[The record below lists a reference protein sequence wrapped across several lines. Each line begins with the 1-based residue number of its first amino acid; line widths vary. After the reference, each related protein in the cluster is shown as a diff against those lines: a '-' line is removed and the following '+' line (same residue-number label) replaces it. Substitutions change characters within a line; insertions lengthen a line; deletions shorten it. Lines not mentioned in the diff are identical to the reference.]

1 MSKVDKNKELYEK
14 AMRQMK
20 TKYESGDSF
29 GTYIRS
35 VNLKLHLTDEQKA
48 QVAQEIGNFRF
59 IYNTTLAYLW
69 NKFESKED
77 GITIGKYDLMNEII
91 KPLQK
96 KHDWIVL
103 STAQSNQTAC
113 FEAYEAFW
121 KLAKSAK
128 ATMAKRKASGKSRP
142 LKPRFKRRHEGRQ
155 SYYVS
160 NQMCT
165 FKNLDFTNRTL
176 RISKL
181 GEVKFYYRKIRDEEN
196 IIGIRES
203 RLVRAY
209 DQYYL
214 SLTVVL
220 KHKPWK
226 SKGNTPAIGIDWGIH
241 NLATI
246 ADGRDFD
253 SIDNFI
259 RMNKRTIGKVS
270 DSEIRKLQKKIES
283 LQKIIDRKIKVN
295 KKRKDIADPYHTA
308 NIQKLRA
315 KVYWC
320 YQRISYIKNDYLN
333 KLVWSIVRTRPMSI
347 TIEVLQVSDQL
358 MKFPEATAKDKR
370 LRKLISL
377 TSPYQ
382 FKQKLISACIRE
394 RVELLAVPSD
404 YPSSQICSNCGQK
417 QEMPLEKRKFV
428 CPHCGHKMDRDEN
441 AALNILRCPNKSVL
455 VTDFGRLPDGCR
467 V

>member
-1 MSKVDKNKELYEK
+1 MSKVDVNKEMYEK
-14 AMRQMK
+14 AMKQMK
-20 TKYESGDSF
+20 TKYESGNSF
-29 GTYIRS
+29 GTYIRK
-35 VNLKLHLTDEQKA
+35 VTLKLHLTDEQKQ
-48 QVAQEIGNFRF
+48 QVAQELGNFRY
-59 IYNTTLAYLW
+59 IYNTTLGYLW

-91 KPLQK
+91 KKLQK
-96 KHDWIVL
+96 EHDWIML
-103 STAQSNQTAC
+103 SSAQSNQTAC

-121 KLAKSAK
+121 KLVKNAK
-128 ATMAKRKASGKSRP
+128 ATMAKRKAAGKYHP

-160 NQMCT
+160 SQMCK
-165 FKNLDFTNRTL
+165 FKHLDFTNRTL
-176 RISKL
+176 RVSKL
-181 GEVKFYYRKIRDEEN
+181 GTVKFYYRKIRDEEN
-196 IIGIRES
+196 IISIRES
-203 RLVRAY
+203 RLIRSC

-220 KHKPWK
+220 KRKRWKP
-226 SKGNTPAIGIDWGIH
+226 KGNTRAIGIDWGIH

-259 RMNKRTIGKVS
+259 RMNKKSMGKVS
-270 DSEIRKLQKKIES
+270 DGEITRLQKKIERMN
-283 LQKIIDRKIKVN
+283 QIIDRKIKIN
-295 KKRKDIADPYHTA
+295 KKRKDIADPYHTS

-320 YQRISYIKNDYLN
+320 YQRISYIKDDYLN
-333 KLVWSIVRTRPMSI
+333 KLVWSIVKMRPMSI
-347 TIEVLQVSDQL
+347 TIEDLKVSDQL
-358 MKFPEATAKDKR
+358 MKFPEATSKDKR

-394 RVELLAVPSD
+394 RVELLMVPSD
-404 YPSSQICSNCGQK
+404 YPSSQICSHCGQK
-417 QEMPLEKRKFV
+417 QEMPLEKRTFK

-441 AALNILRCPNKSVL
+441 AALNILNCPNKSVL
-455 VTDFGRLPDGCR
+455 VTNFGRLPDGCR

>member
-1 MSKVDKNKELYEK
+1 MSKVDKNVEMYEK
-14 AMRQMK
+14 AIKQMK
-20 TKYESGDSF
+20 MKYESGNSF
-29 GTYIRS
+29 GTYIRK
-35 VNLKLHLTDEQKA
+35 VTLKLHLTDEQKQ
-48 QVAQEIGNFRF
+48 QVAQEIGNFRY
-59 IYNTTLAYLW
+59 IYNESLAYLW
-69 NKFESKED
+69 NKFVNKED
-77 GITIGKYDLMNEII
+77 GLTIGKYDLMNEII
-91 KPLQK
+91 KKLQK
-96 KHDWIVL
+96 DHDWTML
-103 STAQSNQTAC
+103 SSAQSNQTAC

-121 KLAKSAK
+121 KLVKNAK
-128 ATMAKRKASGKSRP
+128 ATMAKRKAAGKSRP

-160 NQMCT
+160 SQMCT
-165 FKNLDFTNRTL
+165 FKHLDLTNRTL
-176 RISKL
+176 RILKL

-203 RLVRAY
+203 RLIRSY

-220 KHKPWK
+220 KRKCWKP
-226 SKGNTPAIGIDWGIH
+226 KGNTPAIGIDWGIH

-253 SIDNFI
+253 SINNFI
-259 RMNKRTIGKVS
+259 RMNKKSMGKVS
-270 DSEIRKLQKKIES
+270 DGEVTRLQCKIERMNR
-283 LQKIIDRKIKVN
+283 IIDRKIKIN
-295 KKRKDIADPYHTA
+295 KKRDVADPYHTS

-320 YQRISYIKNDYLN
+320 YQRISYIKDDYLN
-333 KLVWSIVRTRPMSI
+333 KLVWSIVKRRPMSI
-347 TIEVLQVSDQL
+347 SIEDLQVSDQL

-370 LRKLISL
+370 LRKLITL

-394 RVELLAVPSD
+394 RVELNIVPSD
-404 YPSSQICSNCGQK
+404 YPSSQLCSNCGQK
-417 QEMPLEKRKFV
+417 QEMPLEKRTFK

-441 AALNILRCPNKSVL
+441 AALNILNCPNKSVL
-455 VTDFGRLPDGCR
+455 VTSFGRLPDGCR

>member
-1 MSKVDKNKELYEK
+1 MSKVDKNEELYEK
-14 AMRQMK
+14 AMKQMK

-29 GTYIRS
+29 GTYVRK
-35 VNLKLHLTDEQKA
+35 VNLKLHLSEEQKQ
-48 QVAQEIGNFRF
+48 QVAQEIGNFRY

-77 GITIGKYDLMNEII
+77 GLTIGKYELMNEMI
-91 KPLQK
+91 KRLQK
-96 KHDWIVL
+96 EHDWIML
-103 STAQSNQTAC
+103 SSAQSNQTAC

-121 KLAKSAK
+121 KLVKNAN
-128 ATMAKRKASGKSRP
+128 ATMAKRKAAGKLRP
-142 LKPRFKRRHEGRQ
+142 IKPRFKRRHEGRQ

-160 NQMCT
+160 SQMCK
-165 FKNLDFTNRTL
+165 FKHLDFANRTL
-176 RISKL
+176 KILKL

-196 IIGIRES
+196 IIGVRES
-203 RLVRAY
+203 RLIRAY

-220 KHKPWK
+220 KRKRWKP
-226 SKGNTPAIGIDWGIH
+226 KGNTPAIGTDWGIH

-246 ADGRDFD
+246 TDGRDFD
-253 SIDNFI
+253 NIVNFI
-259 RMNKRTIGKVS
+259 RMNKKSMGKVS
-270 DSEIRKLQKKIES
+270 DGEIRKLQKKIDRMNR
-283 LQKIIDRKIKVN
+283 IIDRKIEIN
-295 KKRKDIADPYHTA
+295 KKHKDIADPYHTS
-308 NIQKLRA
+308 NIQKLKA

-320 YQRISYIKNDYLN
+320 YQRISYIKNNHVN
-333 KLVWSIVRTRPMSI
+333 KLVWSIVKRRPMSI
-347 TIEVLQVSDQL
+347 SIEDLKVSDQL

-377 TSPYQ
+377 TSPYM

-394 RVELLAVPSD
+394 RVELNIVPSD
-404 YPSSQICSNCGQK
+404 YPSSQICSHCGQK
-417 QEMPLEKRKFV
+417 QEMSLEKRTFK

-441 AALNILRCPNKSVL
+441 AALNILNCPNKSVL
-455 VTDFGRLPDGCR
+455 VTNFGRLPDGCR

>member
-20 TKYESGDSF
+20 TKYESGNSF
-29 GTYIRS
+29 GTYIRK
-35 VNLKLHLTDEQKA
+35 VNLKLHLSEKQKQ

-59 IYNTTLAYLW
+59 IYNETLAYLW

-77 GITIGKYDLMNEII
+77 ELTIGKYDLMNEII
-91 KPLQK
+91 KKLQK
-96 KHDWIVL
+96 EHDWIML
-103 STAQSNQTAC
+103 SSSQSNQTAC

-121 KLAKSAK
+121 KLVKSAK
-128 ATMAKRKASGKSRP
+128 ATMAKRKAAGKHRP
-142 LKPRFKRRHEGRQ
+142 LRPRFKRRHEGRQ

-160 NQMCT
+160 SQMCK
-165 FKNLDFTNRTL
+165 FKNLDFMNRTL

-181 GEVKFYYRKIRDEEN
+181 GTVKFYYRKIRDEES

-203 RLVRAY
+203 RLIRSY

-220 KHKPWK
+220 KRKRWKP
-226 SKGNTPAIGIDWGIH
+226 KGNTSAIGIDWGIH

-246 ADGRDFD
+246 TDGRDFD

-259 RMNKRTIGKVS
+259 RMNKKSMGKVS
-270 DSEIRKLQKKIES
+270 DSEIARLQCKIES
-283 LQKIIDRKIKVN
+283 LQKIIDRKIKIN

-308 NIQKLRA
+308 NVQKLRV

-320 YQRISYIKNDYLN
+320 YQRISYIKSDYLN
-333 KLVWSIVRTRPMSI
+333 KLVWSIVKRRPMSI
-347 TIEVLQVSDQL
+347 TIEGLKVSDQL
-358 MKFPEATAKDKR
+358 MKFPEATSRDKR
-370 LRKLISL
+370 LRKLIAL
-377 TSPYQ
+377 TSPFM

-404 YPSSQICSNCGQK
+404 YPSSQLCSNCGQK

-441 AALNILRCPNKSVL
+441 AALNILNCPNKSVL
-455 VTDFGRLPDGCR
+455 VTSFGRLPDGCR